1 MDIETNAET
10 FREYCLSFEGV
21 TEKMPFGKFAKRYD
35 SILAFYVAGHM
46 FCFIDIND
54 FSFVNVKSTPEET
67 EDLHARYSST
77 DKPINRSLRH
87 WIQLNFNGDIPM
99 ELIYGYVKRAY
110 NIVKAQYSKANG
122 KQSTIS
128 IRGNAKKT

>member
-1 MDIETNAET
+1 MDVETNAET

-21 TEKMPFGKFAKRYD
+21 SEKMPFGKFAKRYE

-54 FSFVNVKSTPEET
+54 FSFVNVKSTPEEI
-67 EDLHARYSST
+67 EELNARYSST
-77 DKPINRSLRH
+77 EKPINRSLRH

-99 ELIYGYVKRAY
+99 KLIYECVDKAY
-110 NIVKAQYSKANG
+110 NIVKAQYSKDCG
-122 KQSTIS
+122 KQS
-128 IRGNAKKT
+128 